1 MKKRVTALLA
11 CLALCGSLLAAGA
24 PVFAAP
30 EDTADSGMVLHKTA
44 QANPDGSYT
53 IQLEAYATGEKL
65 ITEVTKDVPT
75 DIVLV
80 LDQSGSMARNMGTVS
95 FEAYADESGWIST
108 TYHTRNQDYYACRHN
123 GGAGN
128 LYYRLADGSYVSVSV
143 ELEERQVEYTVV
155 ASGSTNS
162 YYYQNGANLY
172 ALIDGQYQKV
182 TVEYDV
188 DRGKTVFTYTFA
200 GGVKITSN
208 GWNSTPD
215 FGSYSPLY
223 LKSVD
228 ETQNVYTY
236 KYTDAGGTV
245 QTILIS
251 TGAAV
256 QPRVTFYE
264 KVVDSSGGAVRLD
277 ALITA
282 VTNFVDSV
290 AHKAAG
296 ADGDW
301 TTAADNVD
309 HRIAIVGFSSEGD
322 SSKYKNTE
330 LLTGSALTTGTYNY
344 GTSPVDNNWATY
356 YYPTGYAQNGP
367 DYYSNITNAQ
377 YKAALLDMSTQAGI
391 DGAKAGIAAITAH
404 GGTQVQAGMD
414 MANQIFAQNPI
425 PEGEQRNRVVIV
437 FTDGA
442 PGDTGF
448 DTTVVQKAIQYA
460 DMTKTTYGATVYT
473 VGIFAG
479 ADATSAG
486 TEPTGNLGS
495 NNSAVPAAS
504 NWFMQKLSSNNG
516 VVQTPS
522 YYLSASDADTLNSI
536 FQQIADQI
544 ESGGATT
551 TLDENTVIRDL
562 VAPAFTLPEG
572 ASAGNIT
579 VESYAC
585 TGVDS
590 TGAYTWAKNETA
602 LGAQAAVS
610 GSEVSVTGFDFAENY
625 VGTVTTGSVTAY
637 RGNKLVITFTVRPK
651 TGFLGGNNVYTNAS
665 AGVYENASADQPVLT
680 FERPQVNVPIGD
692 VSATAPDRNVYL
704 LSGLTAEQ
712 LRAGVTASVGGVA
725 LDLAS
730 TAQNYG
736 LESWQTEYV
745 EITVTITGENGDE
758 IADLKAL
765 TDDQSYTAAVTVSP
779 KTDGAGASGT
789 PAAAKEDTDTGA
801 VQVFKPALTFVDSQ
815 VYYGDAAPTEYDA
828 NLVSTQWKHGTG
840 AQEQTAG
847 AAGVTVEGTAPA
859 LELSCTPAAGAVAD
873 GRIATKNDI
882 GVAVVVRF
890 AAAEGENGADVTAY
904 TAFAHQNCA
913 SKSCALPQNAQFLL
927 HVNTCTLTVTKTG
940 GTAGE
945 PYVFTVYKD
954 GAAYTQLT
962 ITGSAST
969 VLYEL
974 PVGTY
979 TIAEDAGWSWRDTAV
994 YSYSSTGEA
1003 VLSARTPSG
1012 SAQCA
1017 NTRQTDMW
1025 INGYSAVVPNVCG
1038 AAR

>member
-44 QANPDGSYT
+44 QANLDGSYT

-95 FEAYADESGWIST
+95 FKAYEDSKFLGHT

-123 GGAGN
+123 GGTGN

-143 ELEERQVEYTVV
+143 ELAEQAEYTAI
-155 ASGSTNS
+155 ASGSTN
-162 YYYQNGANLY
+162 YDYYQNRANLY

-182 TVEYDV
+182 TVEYEYDSSQRAYV
-188 DRGKTVFTYTFA
+188 YTYTFA
-200 GGVKITSN
+200 GGVEITSN

-215 FGSYSPLY
+215 FGSYGPLY
-223 LKSVD
+223 LISVD
-228 ETQNVYTY
+228 ETQNAYTY

-245 QTILIS
+245 QTILTS

-256 QPRVTFYE
+256 QPQVTFYE
-264 KVVDSSGGAVRLD
+264 KVVDSSGGAVRLN

-282 VTNFVDSV
+282 VTNFVNSV
-290 AHKAAG
+290 SQKAAG
-296 ADGDW
+296 ADGDR

-309 HRIAIVGFSSEGD
+309 HRIAIVGFSSD
-322 SSKYKNTE
+322 NYSNTE
-330 LLTGSALTTGTYNY
+330 LLTGSTLTTGTENY
-344 GTSPVDNNWATY
+344 GTSPVDNDQGTY
-356 YYPTGYAQNGP
+356 YYPTGYAKNGP
-367 DYYSNITNAQ
+367 DYYSGITGAQ

-391 DGAKAGIAAITAH
+391 NGAKAGIEAITAH
-404 GGTQVQAGMD
+404 GGTQVQAGMY

-442 PGDTGF
+442 PGDTQF
-448 DTTVVQKAIQYA
+448 DKTVATTAIRYA
-460 DMTKTTYGATVYT
+460 DTAKTTYGATVYT

-486 TEPTGNLGS
+486 TEPAGNLNS
-495 NNSAVPAAS
+495 SSSAVPAAS

-562 VAPAFTLPEG
+562 VAPAFALPEG
-572 ASAGNIT
+572 ASAGDIT

-590 TGAYTWAKNETA
+590 AGAYTWAKNETA

-625 VGTVTTGSVTAY
+625 VGTVTAGSATAY

-680 FERPQVNVPIGD
+680 FERPQVNVRIGD

-712 LRAGVTASVGGVA
+712 LRAGATASVGGVE
-725 LDLAS
+725 LDLAP
-730 TAQNYG
+730 TARNYG

-745 EITVTITGENGDE
+745 EITVTITDENGVE

-779 KTDGAGASGT
+779 KTDGSGASGT
-789 PAAAKEDTDTGA
+789 PAAAKKDTDPGA
-801 VQVFKPALTFVDSQ
+801 VQVFKPALTFADSQ

-859 LELSCTPAAGAVAD
+859 LELSCTPAAGTVAD

-882 GVAVVVRF
+882 GVAVAVRF
-890 AAAEGENGADVTAY
+890 AAAEGETGADVTAY
-904 TAFAHQNCA
+904 TAFAHQDCA
-913 SKSCALPQNAQFLL
+913 GKSCALPQNAQFLL

-940 GTAGE
+940 GEAGE

-1017 NTRQTDMW
+1017 NTRKTDMW

>member
-30 EDTADSGMVLHKTA
+30 DDTADSGMVLHKTA
-44 QANPDGSYT
+44 QANQDGSYT

-95 FEAYADESGWIST
+95 FEAYEDSKFLGYT

-123 GGAGN
+123 GGTGN

-155 ASGSTNS
+155 ASGSINS
-162 YYYQNGANLY
+162 YYYQNRANLY

-182 TVEYDV
+182 TVTESV
-188 DRGKTVFTYTFA
+188 RTYTYTLPD
-200 GGVKITSN
+200 GTKIAESYRGT
-208 GWNSTPD
+208 GTPN
-215 FGSYSPLY
+215 FGSYVPLY

-245 QTILIS
+245 QTILTS

-256 QPRVTFYE
+256 QPQVTFYE

-290 AHKAAG
+290 AQKAAG
-296 ADGDW
+296 ADGDL
-301 TTAADNVD
+301 TTTADNVD
-309 HRIAIVGFSSEGD
+309 HRIAIVGFSSSGY
-322 SSKYKNTE
+322 SNTE
-330 LLTGSALTTGTYNY
+330 LLTGSTLTTGTDYY
-344 GTSPVDNNWATY
+344 GTSPVDNNQATY
-356 YYPTGYAQNGP
+356 YYPTGYAKNGP
-367 DYYSNITNAQ
+367 DYYSGITPAQ

-391 DGAKAGIAAITAH
+391 NGAKAGIAAITAH

-414 MANQIFAQNPI
+414 MANRIFAQNPI

-442 PGDTGF
+442 PGDTEF
-448 DTTVVQKAIQYA
+448 DKTVATTAIQYA
-460 DMTKTTYGATVYT
+460 NTAKTTYGATVYT

-551 TLDENTVIRDL
+551 TLDENTVIRDQ

-610 GSEVSVTGFDFAENY
+610 GSEVSVTGFDFAEHY
-625 VGTVTTGSVTAY
+625 VGTVTAGSATSY

-712 LRAGVTASVGGVA
+712 LRAGVTASVGGVE

-745 EITVTITGENGDE
+745 EITVTITDENGVE

-859 LELSCTPAAGAVAD
+859 LELSCTPAAGTVAD

-882 GVAVVVRF
+882 GVAVTVRF
-890 AAAEGENGADVTAY
+890 AAAEGETGADVTAY
-904 TAFAHQNCA
+904 TAFAHQDCA
-913 SKSCALPQNAQFLL
+913 GKSCTLPQNAQFLL
-927 HVNTCTLTVTKTG
+927 HVNTCTLTVTKAG

-979 TIAEDAGWSWRDTAV
+979 TIAEDAGWSWRDTAA
-994 YSYSSTGEA
+994 YSYSSTGGA
-1003 VLSARTPSG
+1003 VLSADTPSG